1 MTIKDQPNPKN
12 DILQANIKVAHA
24 AQQFEAFKQL
34 YSASC
39 FISDGQ
45 AADRYRGELHGILD
59 NLLDTL
65 GTSMVLARRA
75 MENGG

>member
-1 MTIKDQPNPKN
+1 MNKDQPCPKN
-12 DILQANIKVAHA
+12 DILQSNIKVAHC
-24 AQQFEAFKQL
+24 AQQFDAFKQL

-39 FISDGQ
+39 FIGDGQ
-45 AADRYRGELHGILD
+45 AADNYRAELHTILD

-65 GTSMVLARRA
+65 GASMALARKT